1 MIVSEKISNR
11 RLIRND
17 NSVFPSYIFDSW
29 LYHFI
34 DYKDNGK
41 INDASDESYSSD
53 EDG

>member
-1 MIVSEKISNR
+1 MIV
-11 RLIRND
+11 IRND

-34 DYKDNGK
+34 DYKDNAK